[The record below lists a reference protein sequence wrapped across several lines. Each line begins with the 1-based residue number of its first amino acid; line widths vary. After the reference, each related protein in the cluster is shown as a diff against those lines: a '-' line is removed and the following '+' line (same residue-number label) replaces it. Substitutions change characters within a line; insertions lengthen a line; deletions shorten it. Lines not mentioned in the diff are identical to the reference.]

1 MPASFAL
8 RTLHRAAVLS
18 VPLAIAALPGLA
30 AAGTLPSPYVS
41 RALDAVLIPV
51 NADTIAA
58 FGLAADETGVLILA
72 TEPSGVADAA
82 GFSPGDVISSV
93 QGKTITDPILLDEI
107 VYYWIN
113 KGTYDFGFDGWRAGV
128 AHTVSTVVTL
138 EAWETVIDVTTIAT
152 WTAYSSESFIY
163 SEYYSEY
170 SEEITASYESSE
182 TMIEETA
189 TSEEFAADTEDSSS
203 DDAAM
208 DDSSDNSEADP
219 ADEGGDGSDMSDGSD
234 SSDDD
239 AGDSGG
245 DDGGDSGA
253 DDTTGSDE

>member
-1 MPASFAL
+1 MSATFAL
-8 RTLHRAAVLS
+8 RTLRRAAVLFA
-18 VPLAIAALPGLA
+18 PFAIATLPGLA

-58 FGLAADETGVLILA
+58 FGLAADETGVLVLA

-82 GFSPGDVISSV
+82 GFVPGDVISSV
-93 QGKTITDPILLDEI
+93 QGKAITDPILLDEI

-113 KGTYDFGFDGWRAGV
+113 NGIYDFGFDGWRAGAAQTV
-128 AHTVSTVVTL
+128 ATVVTM

-170 SEEITASYESSE
+170 SED
-182 TMIEETA
+182 
-189 TSEEFAADTEDSSS
+189 FAAS
-203 DDAAM
+203 
-208 DDSSDNSEADP
+208 
-219 ADEGGDGSDMSDGSD
+219 
-234 SSDDD
+234 
-239 AGDSGG
+239 
-245 DDGGDSGA
+245 
-253 DDTTGSDE
+253 